1 MTPSDAIGGAVATV
15 VSARP
20 NNLAAY
26 HSGLATVDQ
35 NLQSTATSLLQTLQ
49 VYRTRCPD
57 YGADHT
63 ELAHTLGAHATAMK
77 ELDGWVGQVGEAFRH
92 ADHAPG
98 PAPLGVVRT
107 NAESV
112 LRANL
117 QGWPN
122 VLDLPLSNLDG
133 EQSGGIN
140 PNLPTDLP
148 TLQKLLDAARADGLD
163 PKRYAAL
170 LQQYW
175 LAKAA
180 TDAGI
185 DLNKWDPQAGVGGN
199 MQNIINVYKYYGKLF
214 LDHPEL
220 QWAGMA
226 NMIGPSFAGG
236 FMDLDGMKN
245 FAKGLADKINSL
257 PPEVRSAL
265 PQELTQLAAVG
276 ASLTADELSWFEN
289 KFLAMQKHIFI
300 DMASQH
306 EAYLN
311 GGTAAIDE
319 MRKAGL
325 IDIRAQNAW
334 NDIASGDPQRIQH
347 GNTDLLYREQNQV
360 IAKQYDQ
367 MYQHDGPIG
376 PVMTYAMT
384 VVGAA
389 SIPGTKTP
397 GEYKPLIVGADITI
411 PGPFIDET
419 VGAHLTTPL
428 PDFNIADRDARWDYI
443 THDTLPAYQKL
454 LQDNPDQVRQIV
466 ASPVED
472 RISQQRLGNRWPKLG
487 DELLTDW
494 NLSIDADLRFHW
506 PWS

>member
-1 MTPSDAIGGAVATV
+1 MST

-20 NNLAAY
+20 DNLAAY
-26 HSGLATVDQ
+26 CSRLEVTDR
-35 NLQSTATSLLQTLQ
+35 NLRSTAGNLLQTLQ
-49 VYRTRCPD
+49 TYRTRCPQH
-57 YGADHT
+57 GADHT
-63 ELAHTLGAHATAMK
+63 ELAYSLGEHATAM
-77 ELDGWVGQVGEAFRH
+77 EDLDGWVGRVGEAFRH

-98 PAPLGVVRT
+98 PVGVVRT
-107 NAESV
+107 TDESV
-112 LRANL
+112 LKAA
-117 QGWPN
+117 N

-148 TLQKLLDAARADGLD
+148 TLQKWLDAARAAGID

-180 TDAGI
+180 DDAGI
-185 DLNKWDPQAGVGGN
+185 DLNAWDPSTGVDGN
-199 MQNIINVYKYYGKLF
+199 RQNIINVYKFYGRLF

-236 FMDLDGMKN
+236 FMDLDGMKD
-245 FAKGLADKINSL
+245 FARKLAHAINSL
-257 PPEVRSAL
+257 PPGVRSAL
-265 PQELTQLAAVG
+265 PPELTQLAAVG
-276 ASLTADELSWFEN
+276 ANLTAAELSWFEN

-311 GGTAAIDE
+311 GGPAAIDE
-319 MRKAGL
+319 MRRAGL
-325 IDIRAQNAW
+325 IDIPAQTAW
-334 NDIASGDPQRIQH
+334 KDIASGDPYRIQR
-347 GNTDLLYREQNQV
+347 GNTHLLYREQNQI

-367 MYQHDGPIG
+367 MYQHHGPVG
-376 PVMTYAMT
+376 PVMTYLMT
-384 VVGAA
+384 VAGAA

-397 GEYKPLIVGADITI
+397 GEYSPLTVDGEVTI
-411 PGPFIDET
+411 PGLFVDST
-419 VGAHLTTPL
+419 ASAQLSTPL
-428 PDFNIADRDARWDYI
+428 PDFNVADRDARWDYI
-443 THDTLPAYQKL
+443 THDTLPRYQEL
-454 LQDNPDQVRQIV
+454 LRDHPEQARQIV

-472 RISQQRLGNRWPKLG
+472 RISEQRMLNRWPQLA
-487 DELLTDW
+487 DDLLTDW
-494 NLSIDADLRFHW
+494 HLRVDVDLDFHW
-506 PWS
+506 AWS